1 MELSAAEIAQL
12 EAYWQQELPAAERL
26 AIEQRLNTDPDFRE
40 AARQLQQLQSG
51 MLLLQRQK
59 WKAQLEQIETA
70 APPPGLSSPHWPVQ
84 KILLLAGIILA
95 VIVTFFLLFRIYLK
109 NLPTPEQAIA
119 LEAFEHFP
127 YYGATLDNAP
137 AAAVQLYEKE
147 RDYPAAERAFQQ
159 LFVEQRDSTHLLYAA
174 IAAVGSNQPEKGIA
188 PLEALLKSPRFVAVR
203 EDMEWYLALGYLE
216 RGSDAKAI
224 YYLQKASLTQPGTYN
239 ERAKSL
245 LKKLIF

>member
-1 MELSAAEIAQL
+1 MELSAADIAQL

-51 MLLLQRQK
+51 LLLLQRQQ
-59 WKAQLEQIETA
+59 WKAQLEQIEAA
-70 APPPGLSSPHWPVQ
+70 APPPELSSPRWPVQ
-84 KILLLAGIILA
+84 KILIVSGIFLA

-109 NLPTPEQAIA
+109 TRPTPEQAIA

-137 AAAVQLYEKE
+137 ATAVQLYEKE
-147 RDYPAAERAFQQ
+147 RDYQEAERAFQQ
-159 LFVEQRDSTHLLYAA
+159 LFVEQRDSTYLLYAA

-188 PLEALLKSPRFVAVR
+188 TLEALLKSPRFVAVR
-203 EDMEWYLALGYLE
+203 EDVEWYLALGYLE
-216 RGSDAKAI
+216 RGMKDKAKKMLEGI
-224 YYLQKASLTQPGTYN
+224 SGKAG
-239 ERAKSL
+239 KWG
-245 LKKLIF
+245 KKKKEILNRIK